1 MFQILAET
9 LKDREPE
16 QAFSDLVNSHLRVL
30 LQEFKSCFPSA
41 KDLRTANI
49 WIRNPYIFKPGEST
63 LPVRQE
69 DQLLDF
75 ANDGSLKCIFHTT
88 ILPMFRMKVL
98 PKYPDLAIKALKPI
112 SSSYKLALPIHQD
125 TCLFLVN
132 GSCNLGHA
140 LSCK

>member
-30 LQEFKSCFPSA
+30 LQEFKSYFPSA

-49 WIRNPYIFKPGEST
+49 WIRNPLIFKPDEST

-69 DQLLDF
+69 DQPLDF
-75 ANDGSLKCIFHTT
+75 ANDGSPKCIFHTT
-88 ILPMFRMKVL
+88 TLPMFWMKVL
-98 PKYPDLAIKALKPI
+98 PKYPDLAIEALKTLLPFPT
-112 SSSYKLALPIHQD
+112 SYQWRAE
-125 TCLFLVN
+125 V
-132 GSCNLGHA
+132 
-140 LSCK
+140 